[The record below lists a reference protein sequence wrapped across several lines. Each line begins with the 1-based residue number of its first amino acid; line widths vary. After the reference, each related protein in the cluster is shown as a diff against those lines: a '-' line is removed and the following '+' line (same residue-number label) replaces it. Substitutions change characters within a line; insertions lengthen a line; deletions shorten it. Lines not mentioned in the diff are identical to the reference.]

1 MPNIHKPSELR
12 PCPVPAPTFSGQ
24 FGLVPLDAIKVNRE
38 SRQRRQIEAESLE
51 SSIRARGVLNPL
63 ILDQDY
69 NLIAGERRL
78 TAAKAV
84 GLTQVPVRFLSDL
97 DPGERQIIELEE
109 NIKRQDLAWQDIV
122 AAASRIH
129 KLFLSRDPDHTIAET
144 ARAIGLTQGTVSMN
158 LSVARAMEAAAQ
170 TPDGD
175 PMLEGAKS
183 IREAYNIMLRRES
196 RKHGDALMELLEDDP
211 FVEDDG
217 PVAAPAQPAPKISLP
232 PSMDDAPLSGI
243 ASPPVPLPP
252 TASGETLR
260 EYQRRKVREQEDASA
275 TVLTADFCE
284 WAATY
289 AGPKFNLIHCDFPYG
304 IGVFRAQLAGGERD
318 ATKYVDNPET
328 YFALLDALLEALPR
342 IWAGSGH
349 LMLWYSERHRDE
361 TLRRFVAK
369 APHLVPAPFPLIWF
383 KSDNAGIVGDYRR
396 HPRHVY
402 ETCLLFTGGKRQL
415 IKPMAD
421 CYAAPT
427 DKRWHVSAKSEP
439 MLRHFMTMLVDR
451 DTCLLDP
458 TCGGGGALR
467 VAEGLGAGSVLG
479 LEINDDT
486 AELARKALQQ
496 SRVLRSL

>member
-1 MPNIHKPSELR
+1 MSNSD
-12 PCPVPAPTFSGQ
+12 PAPPS

-38 SRQRRQIEAESLE
+38 NRQRRQIEAESLE

-97 DPGERQIIELEE
+97 DPSEQQIIELEE

-144 ARAIGLTQGTVSMN
+144 ARTIGLSHGTVSMN
-158 LSVARAMEAAAQ
+158 LSVARAMEAAAG
-170 TPDGD
+170 GD
-175 PMLEGAKS
+175 PMLDNAKS
-183 IREAYNIMLRRES
+183 IREAYNIILRRES
-196 RKHGDALMELLEDDP
+196 RKQGDALMELLEDDP
-211 FVEDDG
+211 FVEEPEPEPD
-217 PVAAPAQPAPKISLP
+217 PKPAPSPKVSLP
-232 PSMDDAPLSGI
+232 PSMDDPPLLGLPS
-243 ASPPVPLPP
+243 APVPLPP
-252 TASGETLR
+252 AASGETLR

-275 TVLTADFCE
+275 TILTADFRE

-289 AGPKFNLIHCDFPYG
+289 KGPKFNLIHCDFPYG
-304 IGVFRAQLAGGERD
+304 IGVFRAQQAGTERD
-318 ATKYVDNPET
+318 ATKYEDNAET
-328 YFALLDALLEALPR
+328 YFALLDVLLDSLPR
-342 IWAGSGH
+342 IWAGVGH
-349 LMLWYSERHRDE
+349 LMFWYSERHKDE
-361 TLRRFVAK
+361 TLRRFRER
-369 APHLVPAPFPLIWF
+369 APHLDLAPFPLIWF

-402 ETCLLFTGGKRQL
+402 ESCLLFTGGKRQL
-415 IKPMAD
+415 VRVAAD

-427 DKRWHVSAKSEP
+427 DKRWHVSAKSES
-439 MLRHFMTMLVDR
+439 MLRHFMAMLVDR

-467 VAEGLGAGSVLG
+467 VAEGLGAGTVLG
-479 LEINDDT
+479 LELNDDT
-486 AELARKALQQ
+486 AEIARKALRE